1 MSKFNMSTNSMPPII
16 RNVTDSVVFWGFHI
30 FYHLLSRS
38 GEFYQFFL
46 NYLYISNDINISI
59 IFHKTNRKWRKVPLV
74 LWCFT
79 PLSTLFQ
86 LYRGG
91 QFYWW
96 RKLEYPETTIDLSQ
110 VTDKHYHI
118 MLYRVL
124 LAWAG
129 FEIKTL
135 VVIGTAYIGSCKSN
149 YHTITNT
156 TTPTGVCILLW

>member
-1 MSKFNMSTNSMPPII
+1 MVSWFQVLSSTNNTSMMSTFNMSTNSMPPII
-16 RNVTDSVVFWGFHI
+16 RNATDSVVFWGFHI

-46 NYLYISNDINISI
+46 NYLYIPNDINISI

-118 MLYRVL
+118 MCV
-124 LAWAG
+124 
-129 FEIKTL
+129 
-135 VVIGTAYIGSCKSN
+135 SS
-149 YHTITNT
+149 T
-156 TTPTGVCILLW
+156 TTLSEVWNQKVSGYRHWLHR